1 VKPTNVET
9 RRLDSMLTEAGVKPG
24 FEFMTIDIEGHEL
37 SALRGLSLEYWK
49 PKLLIIE
56 SNAGAI
62 DARIHSMLSQAGFV
76 RYLTTG
82 VNAWYRHESFVPPKG
97 VWAAAGVNKIRLA
110 TAWATRQIYRAIKG
124 NEAQKR

>member
-1 VKPTNVET
+1 
-9 RRLDSMLTEAGVKPG
+9 
-24 FEFMTIDIEGHEL
+24 
-37 SALRGLSLEYWK
+37 
-49 PKLLIIE
+49 
-56 SNAGAI
+56 
-62 DARIHSMLSQAGFV
+62 MLSQAGFV

-97 VWAAAGVNKIRLA
+97 VWAAVGVNKIRLA